1 MFFCRGP
8 LEDKRKVSNFFNAT
22 FETTDTKIVPPKAQ
36 SQPSFGKKIDY
47 CVLLIIYTL
56 SLLW

>member
-8 LEDKRKVSNFFNAT
+8 LEDNAKVSNFFNAT
-22 FETTDTKIVPPKAQ
+22 FETTDLEVALRNLRALFDFKSTI
-36 SQPSFGKKIDY
+36 
-47 CVLLIIYTL
+47 CVLLIIDTL